1 MSLPRFCNNQP
12 MSTALSTSLSLEEFM
27 QRPDREDGQKEE
39 LIEGELIVSPAAQV
53 WHAAIVERLRDHLT
67 PLKQHGFVIGNDFS
81 CILGGRS
88 MPAPDLAAVSLE
100 RWNHA
105 EDNDGWLEGA
115 PELAVEVASPS
126 NRKLQRKAVLY
137 LEHGAEQVW
146 LIDRK
151 TQTVT
156 VMTSEGTTEAR
167 MGETLEFRGVRV
179 PVASFLKRG

>member
-1 MSLPRFCNNQP
+1 
-12 MSTALSTSLSLEEFM
+12 MSTALNIPLSLEEFM
-27 QRPDREDGQKEE
+27 LRPDREDGQKEE
-39 LIEGELIVSPAAQV
+39 LIEGELIVSPAAKL
-53 WHAAIVERLRDHLT
+53 WRAAIVDRLRDNLA
-67 PLKQHGFVIGNDFS
+67 PLKQLGYIVGNDFS
-81 CILGGRS
+81 CILGNLS
-88 MPAPDLAAVSLE
+88 MPAPDLAAVSVE
-100 RWNHA
+100 RWNYA

-146 LIDRK
+146 LIYRK

-167 MGETLEFRGVRV
+167 MGETLEFRSVRV
-179 PVASFLKRG
+179 PVASFMKRG

>member
-1 MSLPRFCNNQP
+1 MCPPGFWDNQSV
-12 MSTALSTSLSLEEFM
+12 STALNIPLSLEEFM
-27 QRPDREDGQKEE
+27 LRPDREDGQKEE
-39 LIEGELIVSPAAQV
+39 LIEGELIVSPAAKV
-53 WHAAIVERLRDHLT
+53 WHAAIVRRLRGKVA
-67 PLKQHGFVIGNDFS
+67 PLEELGYIVGNDFA
-81 CILGGRS
+81 CTLGGRS

-146 LIDRK
+146 LIYRK

-179 PVASFLKRG
+179 PVASFMKRG

>member
-1 MSLPRFCNNQP
+1 
-12 MSTALSTSLSLEEFM
+12 MSTALNIPLSLEEFIL
-27 QRPDREDGQKEE
+27 RPDREDGQKEE
-39 LIEGELIVSPAAQV
+39 LIEGELILSSAAKV
-53 WHAAIVERLRDHLT
+53 WHAAIVRRLRGKLAHLEE
-67 PLKQHGFVIGNDFS
+67 LGYIVGNDFA
-81 CILGGRS
+81 CTLGARS
-88 MPAPDLAAVSLE
+88 MPAPDLAAVSVE
-100 RWNHA
+100 RWNYA

-146 LIDRK
+146 LIYRK

-156 VMTSEGTTEAR
+156 VMTNEGTTEAR

-179 PVASFLKRG
+179 PVASFMKRG